1 MDFFL
6 KTLHFSAKNVYLSI
20 MKEEQQYNSELI
32 FTRYL
37 QEVLDHFAACFGIRI
52 AFYDTSGR
60 ELKVGMRQG
69 ICDYCRLVR
78 EILGLLDLC
87 VECDKV
93 ETIRAETERHLV
105 SYHCHAG
112 MREMIKPVYLDKLLI
127 GYIMIGQFRDRK
139 KPESSVRSKWR
150 KKFGNDAE
158 LCAAYERAPFFNP
171 AKIAHITG
179 IFEVLVDS
187 TVDKHAY
194 QLAEAEPMF
203 RLKNYL
209 LRNIH
214 RNVSMSEAAA
224 HLKWSTS
231 SLTHK
236 VKKLTGKS
244 FKQLQIDMKLSLAE
258 KIISEQN
265 KTVAEVADA
274 VGFSDPCYFSRLYR
288 KYRGRVPS
296 SLKKPGS

>member
-1 MDFFL
+1 MDIFL
-6 KTLHFSAKNVYLSI
+6 KILHFQAENVYLSI

-32 FTRYL
+32 FTQYL

-52 AFYDTSGR
+52 AFYDTSGQ

-69 ICDYCRLVR
+69 ICDYCCLVR
-78 EILGLLDLC
+78 EELGLLDAC
-87 VECDKV
+87 RQCDAAW
-93 ETIRAETERHLV
+93 TSRAEAERRLV

-112 MREMIKPVYLDKLLI
+112 MQEMIKPVYLDELLI
-127 GYIMIGQFRDRK
+127 GYIMIGQFRDRET
-139 KPESSVRSKWR
+139 PEASIRSKWR
-150 KKFGNDAE
+150 KKFGSDAD
-158 LCAAYERAPFFNP
+158 LCTAFERAPFFSA

-179 IFEVLVDS
+179 IFEALVDS

-203 RLKNYL
+203 RLKNFL

-214 RNVSMSEAAA
+214 RNVSLAEAAS

-236 VKKLTGKS
+236 VKTLTGKS

-258 KIISEQN
+258 QMISERQ
-265 KTVAEVADA
+265 KTIAEAADA
-274 VGFSDPCYFSRLYR
+274 VGFHDPCYFSRLYR
-288 KYRGRVPS
+288 KYRWEIPS
-296 SLKKPGS
+296 KLKKDKS

>member
-1 MDFFL
+1 MRG
-6 KTLHFSAKNVYLSI
+6 H
-20 MKEEQQYNSELI
+20 EPHNSELI

-78 EILGLLDLC
+78 EKLELIESC
-87 VECDKV
+87 RSCDV
-93 ETIRAETERHLV
+93 TGIGRAVASGQLE

-112 MREMIKPVYLDKLLI
+112 MREMIKPVYLDELLI
-127 GYIMIGQFRDRK
+127 GYIMIGQFRDREA
-139 KPESSVRSKWR
+139 PDASARSQWR
-150 KKFGNDAE
+150 KMFGNDTV
-158 LCAAYERAPFFNP
+158 LCAAFKRTPYYSPV
-171 AKIAHITG
+171 KIVHITG
-179 IFEVLVDS
+179 IFEALVDS

-209 LRNIH
+209 FRNIH
-214 RNVSMSEAAA
+214 RGVSVSEAAA

-231 SLTHK
+231 SLSHK

-244 FKQLQIDMKLSLAE
+244 FKQLQIEMKISLAE
-258 KIISEQN
+258 QMISEQT
-265 KTVAEVADA
+265 KTIVEAAEA
-274 VGFSDPCYFSRLYR
+274 VGFHDPCYFSRLYK
-288 KYRGRVPS
+288 KYRGQAPS
-296 SLKKPGS
+296 CLKKNPR